1 MATTILQALE
11 QANEAAGIRSFSFA
25 DIREFNSFNDSFK
38 FEEYPVNV
46 VIPFSISG
54 NLNQDQIAVKQLV
67 AVTGWILTRISE
79 DTNDVRKKELE
90 AKYMEPMRHLAKLF
104 MRSLASSSIVD
115 SEVQQLAYTIRPEYY
130 FLKDHLFGCAYTI
143 NLPLQSRVC

>member
-1 MATTILQALE
+1 MAITILQALE
-11 QANEAAGIRSFSFA
+11 LANEAAEIRSFAFA

-46 VIPFSISG
+46 VIPFSING
-54 NLNQDQIAVKQLV
+54 NLNQEQIAVKQVV
-67 AVTGWILTRISE
+67 AITGWILTRISE

-90 AKYMEPMRHLAKLF
+90 AKYMEPMRGLAKLF
-104 MRSLASSSIVD
+104 MKLLASSSIVD
-115 SEVQQLAYTIRPEYY
+115 PEVQQLAYTIRPEYY

-143 NLPLQSRVC
+143 NLPIQARVC